1 MALMVF
7 GVFKYG
13 WYMEEIAT
21 VFLILGVVC
30 GFVAGMGPSAVARSF
45 AAGAKDMAFAAL
57 VVGIAKAVLLTLQD
71 GGIIDTVVYY
81 ASGMLNGL
89 PKIVAAWGMYIFQLL
104 LNFLIPSGSGQAAA
118 TMPIMAPLADTLG
131 ITRQTA
137 VLCFHYGDGFT
148 NLVAPTLGS
157 LMGCIAVSKVP
168 FEKYLKWIM
177 PLCLIWIVIGFVSV
191 TAAVMIGYGPF

>member
-1 MALMVF
+1 
-7 GVFKYG
+7 
-13 WYMEEIAT
+13 
-21 VFLILGVVC
+21 
-30 GFVAGMGPSAVARSF
+30 
-45 AAGAKDMAFAAL
+45 
-57 VVGIAKAVLLTLQD
+57 
-71 GGIIDTVVYY
+71 
-81 ASGMLNGL
+81 
-89 PKIVAAWGMYIFQLL
+89 MYVFQLL

-148 NLVAPTLGS
+148 NLVVPTLGS

-168 FEKYLKWIM
+168 FEKYLKWVM

-191 TAAVMIGYGPF
+191 TIAVMINYGPF